1 MCCTMPSRTIL
12 PRSPYKLE
20 TVSRACVLLREF
32 NDERQALT
40 LSEIVE
46 RTGMER
52 TICFRLLR
60 TLENEGFLRRVERHK
75 YASNLRILSGKRFRI
90 GYAAQGHDSFCV
102 AVEQGLRRAA
112 NEHQVDLIELD
123 NQYSQ
128 RVALRNAEA
137 LIHQKVDLAIEFQ
150 VYERI
155 ASKISNLFSE
165 ARIPVIALE
174 IPQPGATF
182 FGVDNHKVGL
192 LAGKALLRA
201 AQKEW
206 GGKWDELLLLDLDI
220 AGSLPHMRIS
230 SAQSVLRKNVPGMW
244 LTTHLE
250 SRGAF
255 IRAFELTRKHLQF
268 VPERRTLMTG
278 INDFAVLGALR
289 AFEEA
294 GRSKLCLAV
303 GLGAIPEARRELRVS
318 NTRLFGSVAFFP
330 ERYGETVLALA
341 LDILHHSVIPPASYV
356 PVQLLTPK
364 NVDQFYPKDIFG
376 QSDIDLALAE

>member
-1 MCCTMPSRTIL
+1 
-12 PRSPYKLE
+12 
-20 TVSRACVLLREF
+20 
-32 NDERQALT
+32 
-40 LSEIVE
+40 
-46 RTGMER
+46 MER

-60 TLENEGFLRRVERHK
+60 TLEDEGFLRRVERHK

-102 AVEQGLRRAA
+102 AVGQGLRRAA
-112 NEHQVDLIELD
+112 NQHQVDLIELD

-128 RVALRNAEA
+128 RIALRNAEM
-137 LIHQKVDLAIEFQ
+137 LIQQKVDLAIEFQ
-150 VYERI
+150 VYERM
-155 ASKISNLFSE
+155 AVKVANLFSE
-165 ARIPVIALE
+165 AGISVIALE
-174 IPQPGATF
+174 IPQPGAAF

-206 GGKWDELLLLDLDI
+206 NGEWDELLLLDLEI

-230 SAQSVLRKNVPGMW
+230 SAQSLLRKHVVGTW

-250 SRGAF
+250 SRGEF
-255 IRAFELTRKHLQF
+255 IRAFELTRKYLQS
-268 VPERRTLMTG
+268 VPKRRTLVAG
-278 INDFAVLGALR
+278 INDFGVLGALR

-303 GLGAIPEARRELRVS
+303 GLGAIPEARRELRLP
-318 NTRLFGSVAFFP
+318 NTRLAGSVAFFP
-330 ERYGETVLALA
+330 ERYGETVLELA
-341 LDILHHSVIPPASYV
+341 LDILHHRATPPAIYA

-376 QSDIDLALAE
+376 QADIDLALAE

>member
-1 MCCTMPSRTIL
+1 MFIDGKDNPFAKQ
-12 PRSPYKLE
+12 PGYKLQ
-20 TVSRACVLLREF
+20 TVSRACTLLREL
-32 NDERQALT
+32 NDEGQALT

-60 TLENEGFLRRVERHK
+60 TLEDEGFLRRAERHK
-75 YASNLRILSGKRFRI
+75 YASNLRILIGKRFRI
-90 GYAAQGHDSFCV
+90 GYAAQGHDSFSV
-102 AVEQGLRRAA
+102 AVGQGLRWAA
-112 NEHQVDLIELD
+112 NEHQVDLLEMD

-128 RVALRNAEA
+128 KIALRNAEVM
-137 LIHQKVDLAIEFQ
+137 IQQKVDLAIEFQ

-155 ASKISNLFSE
+155 ARKISNLFDQ

-174 IPQPGATF
+174 IPQPGAAF

-206 GGKWDELLLLDLDI
+206 NGEWNELLLLDLEI

-230 SAQSVLRKNVPGMW
+230 SAQSVLRKNAPGNW
-244 LTTHLE
+244 PTTHLE
-250 SRGAF
+250 SHGEF
-255 IRAFELTRKHLQF
+255 IRAFELTRKHLQS
-268 VPERRTLMTG
+268 VPKRRTLLTG

-294 GRSKLCLAV
+294 GRSRLCLAV
-303 GLGAIPEARRELRVS
+303 GLGAIPEARRELRLP

-330 ERYGETVLALA
+330 ERYGESVLKLA
-341 LDILHHSVIPPASYV
+341 LDILHHRVIPPAIYA
-356 PVQLLTPK
+356 PVQLVTPK

-376 QSDIDLALAE
+376 QSDIDLALC